1 MRFVVKSKAHHFTYD
16 KKKNVTTFICLLHLI
31 PKSPNQKF
39 QGFCKLSPIFFFF
52 VQCKEIKITME
63 LGRRISRKCH
73 CESLVA
79 EKQSMVEKELM
90 ELEQDFLD
98 MKKDISEIIGV
109 LESFRAKF

>member
-1 MRFVVKSKAHHFTYD
+1 
-16 KKKNVTTFICLLHLI
+16 
-31 PKSPNQKF
+31 
-39 QGFCKLSPIFFFF
+39 
-52 VQCKEIKITME
+52 ME